1 MIKQHGGIFGRNP
14 VFDSVTSTSLDV
26 QSSGDTTL
34 QVKSTGTG
42 DADAFVY
49 LDGSDTGESSLSF
62 RTDGVENAYIS
73 LTGGT
78 GGDINIGTQADNRNI
93 DFQPNDVVSV
103 RFVPYDAATGTIIDI
118 FANGSHSGSIGA
130 QDGDLWIGED
140 GVGLQFQNTGTD
152 RIDPFDPNNNT
163 TRDDEI
169 NLGSTSNRFKDLY
182 LSGGVRLGGT
192 DAANSLSDYEE
203 GSWTVTVATGS
214 VTGATTAKYI
224 KCGTSVTVWVE
235 GVSFSDTTSA
245 ADITIGG
252 LPFTAAQSGQ
262 GSIICSYVGASSPN
276 TVNVGG
282 TTVKLYSSFVSGAF
296 SAVQHSAFNSTA
308 NQLYFTVTYQST

>member
-1 MIKQHGGIFGRNP
+1 MTIKQQGGIFGRNP
-14 VFDSVTSTSLDV
+14 TFNDVDVEGTLTVDGEVITSPANNAKLDTANEFTQEQEIKVVDATAYDASAADAQVTVGPSLFLNNPANSNGTVSGQVVFGLRSTPYYARLGATGGSNPNIFVGLGTSEIARFT
-26 QSSGDTTL
+26 SSGLAMANGKGIDFSAT
-34 QVKSTGTG
+34 SGTGTSEL
-42 DADAFVY
+42 F
-49 LDGSDTGESSLSF
+49 
-62 RTDGVENAYIS
+62 
-73 LTGGT
+73 
-78 GGDINIGTQADNRNI
+78 
-93 DFQPNDVVSV
+93 
-103 RFVPYDAATGTIIDI
+103 
-118 FANGSHSGSIGA
+118 
-130 QDGDLWIGED
+130 
-140 GVGLQFQNTGTD
+140 
-152 RIDPFDPNNNT
+152 
-163 TRDDEI
+163 
-169 NLGSTSNRFKDLY
+169 
-182 LSGGVRLGGT
+182 
-192 DAANSLSDYEE
+192 SDYEE